1 MSAIEGTIARFQSL
15 ADGTIRYI
23 VDVSPAN
30 DRHEFH
36 APHAAVALALM
47 VDPVIE
53 GQFTSIGEAGESP
66 AAPPAIPEQDVGNR
80 LPTPPSRHPYGHSAR
95 LLKLS
100 GFCRSPDVWRAVG
113 TDEEFLRW
121 VRTQPCVL
129 ADGNVGPCGGDII
142 AAHVRRIANGAG
154 MGRKPPYSAVTL
166 CTQHHDYQHQHGEES
181 LAPKAQW
188 DEWRIEF
195 VEQWCWETLRERLG
209 YGSMGDVP
217 PAVLY
222 AWAERHNIDR
232 YLPLA
237 YRQ

>member
-15 ADGTIRYI
+15 ADGTVRYI

-36 APHAAVALALM
+36 SVHAAVALALLI
-47 VDPVIE
+47 D
-53 GQFTSIGEAGESP
+53 GEAGD
-66 AAPPAIPEQDVGNR
+66 PPADLPSPPPEQGGSSR
-80 LPTPPSRHPYGHSAR
+80 HPPASQPRHPYGASAR
-95 LLKLS
+95 ELKLS

-113 TDEEFLRW
+113 TDEGFRRW
-121 VRTQPCVL
+121 IHQQPCVL
-129 ADGNVGPCGGDII
+129 GSSKVDPCQGDIV

-154 MGRKPPYSAVTL
+154 VGIKPPFSAVPL
-166 CTQHHDYQHQHGEES
+166 CHHHHHLQHQHGEER

-188 DEWRIEF
+188 DEWRIQY
-195 VEQWCWETLRERLG
+195 VEQWAWESLRALLG
-209 YGSMGDVP
+209 YESMGDVP
-217 PAVLY
+217 PAVLH
-222 AWAERHNIDR
+222 AWAEKHGLDR

>member
-15 ADGTIRYI
+15 ADGTVRYI

-36 APHAAVALALM
+36 AVHASVALALL
-47 VDPVIE
+47 IN
-53 GQFTSIGEAGESP
+53 GEAEGPS
-66 AAPPAIPEQDVGNR
+66 AAPPATTRADTGGNR
-80 LPTPPSRHPYGHSAR
+80 LPSGSPPRHPYGESAR

-129 ADGNVGPCGGDII
+129 VGSQVCPCAGDII

-154 MGRKPPYSAVTL
+154 MGRKPPFSAVAL
-166 CTQHHDYQHQHGEES
+166 CTLHHDHQHQHGEES
-181 LAPKAQW
+181 LALKAQW
-188 DEWRIEF
+188 DEWRIEH

-209 YGSMGDVP
+209 YDSMGDVP
-217 PAVLY
+217 PAVLH
-222 AWAERHNIDR
+222 AWAEQHTVDR